1 MKIMFQYD
9 GLVVGQRIRNLR
21 IEAGQLLQNTEY
33 MLHEHRKDWDKQTKK
48 QVKEA
53 CQRLSKAIGRST
65 PEKIDEVTAS
75 NICEAKDYL
84 ENTLSRMGI

>member
-1 MKIMFQYD
+1 MSIGKTGINRLKNRLKKHVRDFQKLY
-9 GLVVGQRIRNLR
+9 
-21 IEAGQLLQNTEY
+21 
-33 MLHEHRKDWDKQTKK
+33 
-48 QVKEA
+48 
-53 CQRLSKAIGRST
+53 RST

>member
-1 MKIMFQYD
+1 M
-9 GLVVGQRIRNLR
+9 
-21 IEAGQLLQNTEY
+21 QNTEY

>member
-1 MKIMFQYD
+1 
-9 GLVVGQRIRNLR
+9 
-21 IEAGQLLQNTEY
+21 

-75 NICEAKDYL
+75 KYLEAK
-84 ENTLSRMGI
+84 LS

>member
-1 MKIMFQYD
+1 M
-9 GLVVGQRIRNLR
+9 
-21 IEAGQLLQNTEY
+21 
-33 MLHEHRKDWDKQTKK
+33 
-48 QVKEA
+48 KEA

-84 ENTLSRMGI
+84 ENTLRRMGI